1 MKASEE
7 ACASS
12 EASCFLIKGKSKRRG
27 ERNMKFSKHVKILIF
42 ILFTTLVASNSFA
55 KDHAEAYCKPPG
67 HIPPGQIPSGHEF
80 VVDVVSSAPDQVTGG
95 DARIHISV
103 PRTVP
108 LHQVKVLLNGVDQ
121 RSHFSQVYG
130 TRTLTGVING
140 LAPGENT
147 LCVKPN
153 GKGWGRPRPV
163 TLTLTNYPITGPIFS
178 GPHQHPFVCTV
189 MTSGLGQPI
198 PDHPTTGTKVFD
210 AENNLIG
217 YSRDCSVDTQVVFK
231 YWSTAGGWKDYTP
244 GMDRPADL
252 AKTKTI
258 EGKTVDFIVRW
269 ERGTIN
275 RFIYSVAMLAPYDDG
290 PWRLNKKA
298 WSGRLLYVFDGG
310 VAIGHSQGNPNT
322 SSMLPAL
329 ALGRGYAV
337 IYSTGTRTDT
347 HYNLQLGGETALMV
361 KERFIKLYDV
371 PLYTV
376 GVGGSGGAIQQ
387 YIYGQNHPGLLDA
400 AIPEYSYPDMVT
412 QTVHIGDCELLE
424 FYFDVLDGANPR
436 WSTWTSRT
444 LIEGL
449 NASDT
454 LPNDYTGGKPG
465 LTECVNGWRGLSP
478 LCLNPLYGFAPNQ
491 ELYEPQSAIAATEWT
506 HFADIVN
513 IVGLDSD
520 GYARRYWDN
529 IGVQYGLEA
538 VAAGKITADEFLK
551 LNAIIGGWK
560 EDKDM
565 VQEGSP
571 FYPPGVIDLDNWDP
585 WSARNQVFSTD
596 PLASPAPRTEG
607 NVEAMQAVYN
617 AGLVFMGK
625 INIPVIDWR
634 PYLEDE
640 LNMHNT
646 HQSFAARQRI
656 RDAKGNSNNQV
667 IWFSDYASG
676 EVPDKTP
683 EALEVMD
690 EWMMNILHMP
700 WRGVAGNKPWRAV
713 DRCFDAS
720 GKQIAAGR
728 HVWNGILDNN
738 PDGACTKRFPIYS
751 TSRIV
756 AGGPFKGS
764 IFKCQLKAV
773 SKAITDGDYGVWTPD
788 PAQQFFLE
796 KIFPEGVCDFSKPD
810 AGLPP
815 D

>member
-1 MKASEE
+1 
-7 ACASS
+7 
-12 EASCFLIKGKSKRRG
+12 
-27 ERNMKFSKHVKILIF
+27 MKFSKHVKILIF

-565 VQEGSP
+565 QQEGSP